1 MRPTLE
7 RLFGEYHSYHRDP
20 TNVAI
25 HKVAIPLIVFHVLAM
40 LDWVGLGFE
49 LAQQPVTLAHVVFL
63 LAALWYLF
71 MSPRLAAVMLP
82 FSVLCLY
89 LGRMTGEE
97 VVVGLAVFAWIAQLI
112 GHVRYEHRAPAFK
125 DNLVQLLVGPV
136 YFIATSLG
144 WWEPAVE
151 MEPIE
156 DELV

>member
-7 RLFGEYHSYHRDP
+7 RLFGEYSSYHRDP

-40 LDWVGLGFE
+40 LDWVGLGFKVAE
-49 LAQQPVTLAHVVFL
+49 LPVTLAHVVFL

-71 MSPRLAAVMLP
+71 MSPRLSAVMLP

-89 LGRMTGEE
+89 LGRMTSTE
-97 VVVGLAVFAWIAQLI
+97 AVIGIAIFAWIAQLI

-125 DNLVQLLVGPV
+125 DNLIQLLVGPV
-136 YFIATSLG
+136 YFIAVTLG
-144 WWEPAVE
+144 WWKSQDDLDVA
-151 MEPIE
+151 
-156 DELV
+156 